1 MSATTTQIMMPR
13 HRTRTLAGTFAA
25 ILVMVSCASAPPKP
39 SKAKVTLAASADSN
53 PDSGGRASP
62 VVVRVYQLK
71 TDAVFTG
78 ADFFALFDDDQ
89 KVLGQELIGRDEFVV
104 APSEKRT
111 VEVAVAKTAR
121 FVGVVA
127 AFRDIRNSQWRV
139 VVPAP
144 LKKDDMTVAVERARV
159 TFTPTK

>member
-1 MSATTTQIMMPR
+1 MTPH
-13 HRTRTLAGTFAA
+13 HRARSLAGTFAA
-25 ILVMVSCASAPPKP
+25 VLVMVSCATAPPKP
-39 SKAKVTLAASADSN
+39 SKATVTLAASKDTN
-53 PDSGGRASP
+53 PDASGRASP

-71 TDAVFTG
+71 TDAVFAG

-104 APSEKRT
+104 TPAENRI

-127 AFRDIRNSQWRV
+127 AFRDIRNAQWRV

-144 LKKDDMTVAVERARV
+144 LEKDDMTLAVERARV
-159 TFTPTK
+159 TFSPTK